1 MSLCRYNLWLSDVV
15 FCICNIYFRLSK
27 FGSLCLSL
35 FCLCLSNLFACNKLI
50 AVLGIHIMLLLMI
63 YYFFVHFVTLHF
75 ASAGPYTLG
84 SGGRETRG
92 EIRGGASPPMIF
104 WSKHKIEKH
113 KIFTCE

>member
-15 FCICNIYFRLSK
+15 FWICNIYFRLSK

-35 FCLCLSNLFACNKLI
+35 FCPCLSNLFACNKLI
-50 AVLGIHIMLLLMI
+50 AVLVIHIMLLLMI

-75 ASAGPYTLG
+75 ASAGPHTLG
-84 SGGRETRG
+84 SGGRRTRG
-92 EIRGGASPPMIF
+92 EIRGGASPRMIF
-104 WSKHKIEKH
+104 WSKCKIEKH